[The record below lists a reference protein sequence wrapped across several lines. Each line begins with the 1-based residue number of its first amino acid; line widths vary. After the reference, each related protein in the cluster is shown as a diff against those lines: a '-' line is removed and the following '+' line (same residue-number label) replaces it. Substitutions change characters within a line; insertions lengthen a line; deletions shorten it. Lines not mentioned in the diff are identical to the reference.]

1 MADPISILKLVR
13 ENIRNLVPYAS
24 ARDEFS
30 GKASVYLDANEN
42 PYNEPLNRYPDPGQL
57 ELKEKIASL
66 RKQEVERIFLGN
78 GSDEAIDL
86 LFRVFCEPGK
96 DRVITVDPT
105 YGMYSVCAAIN
116 DIQVDRVF
124 LRDDFSLNTKAVLE
138 AVEER
143 TKMIFLCSP
152 NNPTSNSLD
161 PESMLEI
168 IDKAPCL
175 VVVDEAYIDFSS
187 SEGLLSCLS
196 EKSNLV
202 VLQTLSK
209 AWGLA
214 GIRLGMAFAHPEI
227 IRLMSAVKYPYN
239 VNSLSLAEAKGTLE
253 VPGKMEKWVAS
264 IIKEREKLV
273 SAIKGFAFVEKLYP
287 SDANFLLLKVK
298 DPLEIY
304 DYLQQL
310 GIIIRDR
317 SSVPL
322 CGGCL
327 RISVGTP
334 GENSKLLDALEAYE
348 SEKEKS
354 KK

>member
-1 MADPISILKLVR
+1 MANPISILKLVR
-13 ENIRNLVPYAS
+13 ENIQNLVPYAS

-66 RKQEVERIFLGN
+66 RNHEVERIFLGN

-124 LRDDFSLNTKAVLE
+124 LRDDFSLNPKAVLE

-168 IDKAPCL
+168 IDKAPCM

-187 SEGLLSCLS
+187 SEGLLSFLP

-214 GIRLGMAFAHPEI
+214 GIRLGMAFAHTEI
-227 IRLMSAVKYPYN
+227 IRYMSAVKYPYN
-239 VNSLSLAEAKGTLE
+239 VNSLSLEEAKISL
-253 VPGKMEKWVAS
+253 GKKKRMQNWVNEILS
-264 IIKEREKLV
+264 ERERLGA
-273 SAIKGFAFVEKLYP
+273 SLSSFGFVNKVFP
-287 SDANFLLLKVK
+287 SDANFLLVRVN
-298 DPLEIY
+298 DPKAIYAYLEGS
-304 DYLQQL
+304 
-310 GIIIRDR
+310 GIIVRDR

-322 CGGCL
+322 TEGCL
-327 RISVGTP
+327 RITVGSRQ
-334 GENSKLLDALEAYE
+334 ENLKLLRLLEKYE
-348 SEKEKS
+348 KKKHIS
-354 KK
+354 KA